1 MRRLRWRPAIPVVVA
16 LTFSAV
22 HGLTADPG
30 PSRNVVD
37 HGAIADGKVDVG
49 PAIQKAIESLPDSG
63 GTVFI
68 PAGVYALRP
77 REGSRCEF
85 FDGGMSSPFA
95 VALPSNVTIRG
106 EGPGSTILKLDPG
119 AGKCAAFRVAGTHVR
134 IAGLA
139 VVSDKTATN
148 ISTLWGVLL
157 SSTEKAVVE
166 DCRFEKL
173 SVGVQFSQ
181 VKDAAVRQCEM
192 ADCHGAGVNI
202 QQSRGCLVED
212 CVIDGCGDGNVTIY
226 GGNQDCHVIGC
237 TLRNADQCGVIELSA
252 DCSIRNCVVDAGPHF
267 MYSEKHAGFMGIVVN
282 RSVRA
287 VVEGNTVRG
296 FHHGIQVRETDAAGS
311 GGNPNIGTRIVGNT
325 VTGIRSRMLNNPNY
339 PVYVSYGFGTT
350 ISGNLFHD
358 NEPPTEVRIDAVSDL
373 NLSQANCVVSGNTFI
388 LVHDDYGNGRKAHS
402 HPCIVCNV
410 GVTVAGNSITGY
422 GRKAVEGFSTYLID
436 VGPGSIVTGNRNSGL
451 PGLDAGG
458 IGRFIQVRADSIVS
472 GNFSA
477 WEPFNGPV
485 VNVAGSNCIV
495 RGNRLV
501 GPEPSALPIVAT
513 ESGHASI
520 VEGNILGP

>member
-1 MRRLRWRPAIPVVVA
+1 MRRFILRPTIMVVLAVA
-16 LTFSAV
+16 FSAV
-22 HGLTADPG
+22 HAFTAEPG
-30 PSRNVVD
+30 SSRNVVD
-37 HGAIADGKVDVG
+37 HGAIAGGKVDVA
-49 PAIQKAIESLPDSG
+49 PAIRKAIDSLPDSG

-68 PAGVYALRP
+68 PTGVYALRP
-77 REGSRCEF
+77 LEGSRCEF
-85 FDGGMSSPFA
+85 LNGSMTSPFA
-95 VALPSNVTIRG
+95 VEVPSNVTIRG
-106 EGPGSTILKLDPG
+106 EGPGSTILKLDLS
-119 AGKCAAFRVAGTHVR
+119 AGKCVGFWVSGTRVR
-134 IAGLA
+134 IERLA
-139 VVSDKTATN
+139 VISDKAAPN

-157 SSTEKAVVE
+157 SSTERAAVE

-202 QQSRGCLVED
+202 QQSRACRVENSI
-212 CVIDGCGDGNVTIY
+212 IDGCGDGNVTIY

-237 TLRNADQCGVIELSA
+237 TLRNADQCGVIELSS
-252 DCSIRNCVVDAGPHF
+252 DCSIRNCTVDAGPHV

-296 FHHGIQVRETDAAGS
+296 FHHGIHVRETDAAGT
-311 GGNPNIGTRIVGNT
+311 GGKPNIGTRIVGNT
-325 VTGIRSRMLNNPNY
+325 ITGIRSRMPNNPNY
-339 PVYVSYGFGTT
+339 PVYVAYGFGTV

-358 NEPPTEVRIDAVSDL
+358 NEPPTEIRIDAMSDR
-373 NLSQANCVVSGNTFI
+373 NLSQANSLVGDNRFI
-388 LVHDDYGNGRKAHS
+388 LVHDDHGHGRKAHS
-402 HPCIVCNV
+402 HPCIVSNV
-410 GVTVAGNSITGY
+410 GVTISDNSITGY
-422 GRKAVEGFSTYLID
+422 GKRPVEGFSSYLID

-458 IGRFIQVRADSIVS
+458 IGRFIQVGADSIVT

-485 VNVAGSNCIV
+485 VNVTGDNCIV
-495 RGNRLV
+495 QGNRFA
-501 GPEPSALPIVAT
+501 GPKPSALPVVAT
-513 ESGHASI
+513 KSGQSSM
-520 VEGNILGP
+520 VKDNMLGP